1 MKLQGSI
8 ICISRR
14 NRLFILIFET
24 DVIRVKMKSI
34 IVFLDECG
42 VRHVQPDTKLP
53 INAGGGLGY
62 PMVLSLCVCVR
73 ACVHVCVFVHS
84 PNRLHLSET
93 VGMSCGEWM
102 SRCVENGF
110 SSFKPFIATLEWSTE
125 PFLLATLSCSC
136 TKSGQ
141 SHDSASARLAF

>member
-62 PMVLSLCVCVR
+62 PMVLSLCVCVCVR
-73 ACVHVCVFVHS
+73 ACMCVCLYIHRTGFICLKQLECHVVNECHDVLKTVFPPSS
-84 PNRLHLSET
+84 P
-93 VGMSCGEWM
+93 
-102 SRCVENGF
+102 
-110 SSFKPFIATLEWSTE
+110 SS
-125 PFLLATLSCSC
+125 LL
-136 TKSGQ
+136 
-141 SHDSASARLAF
+141 